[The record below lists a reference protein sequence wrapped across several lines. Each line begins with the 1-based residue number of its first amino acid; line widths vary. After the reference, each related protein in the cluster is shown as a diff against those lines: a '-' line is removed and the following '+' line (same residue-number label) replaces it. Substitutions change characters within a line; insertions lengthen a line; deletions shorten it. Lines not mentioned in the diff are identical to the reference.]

1 MSSILD
7 ALKGRPRSTERH
19 VAPPHRTGHTDV
31 VLETLSSAKKQ
42 SVLNRVLHAGWVFF
56 CTVAFLL
63 LILIAWGAYN
73 GKGVGSLFLG
83 VL

>member
-7 ALKGRPRSTERH
+7 ALRGRPRSADRH
-19 VAPPHRTGHTDV
+19 VPPHRTGHTDV
-31 VLETLSSAKKQ
+31 VLETLGSAKKQ
-42 SVLNRVLHAGWVFF
+42 STLNRVLHTGWVFF